1 MNARTSA
8 IFENSSI
15 RNFVESMIEL
25 TDDEFDTNMIGK
37 IMIQK
42 FSLDILLEILNFV
55 EIVGIKIHKRIT
67 QLPFANRISPLRT
80 ATFAEQ

>member
-37 IMIQK
+37 MIQK